1 MIAHSG
7 TTSRWW
13 RMVTWQRRHNSCDPL
28 SPAPLLGPSLESVA
42 ATALRLGLCR
52 SKVYGL
58 IADGEDLEAVNIGK
72 SRRVVIDSTLTFIER
87 KRAEAAAAR
96 SPR

>member
-1 MIAHSG
+1 MA
-7 TTSRWW
+7 TTTQQLQSA
-13 RMVTWQRRHNSCDPL
+13 

-58 IADGEDLEAVNIGK
+58 IADGELEAVNIGK
-72 SRRVVIDSTLTFIER
+72 SRRVVISSTLTFIER